1 MNVGI
6 LVVDDGPTPPLGSG
20 SVVRQETCRMIK
32 CLLTP
37 LLGARAKV
45 AFGA

>member
-6 LVVDDGPTPPLGSG
+6 LVVDDGQTPPICFGS
-20 SVVRQETCRMIK
+20 SSIVRQETRRMIK

-37 LLGARAKV
+37 PAR
-45 AFGA
+45 